1 MVNVLLTPALL
12 SMNAT
17 LYVKA
22 RLALKEYKKVLLT
35 RMGKIPGCSLN
46 TRNLFTYLKEEEHF
60 ILMTIARPGVS

>member
-22 RLALKEYKKVLLT
+22 RLALKEYKK
-35 RMGKIPGCSLN
+35 C
-46 TRNLFTYLKEEEHF
+46 F
-60 ILMTIARPGVS
+60 